1 MNNFIIPELQ
11 TYYFK
16 DYRGP
21 NCSGPGTALLG
32 PVFTGATTK
41 SAARASLSFTSNQI
55 VKNIKV
61 VSKKSKK
68 EVTEIVKKVNSFDY
82 KLKKKSLIHFHN

>member
-1 MNNFIIPELQ
+1 MFKKFIIFVFLLSLM
-11 TYYFK
+11 
-16 DYRGP
+16 

-55 VKNIKV
+55 VKNVVI

-68 EVTEIVKKVNSFDY
+68 EVTEIVKKLDNFDF
-82 KLKKKSLIHFHN
+82 KVKSKSLLHFHN

>member
-1 MNNFIIPELQ
+1 MKKIFTFIFLLSLL
-11 TYYFK
+11 
-16 DYRGP
+16 

-41 SAARASLSFTSNQI
+41 SATRASLSFTSNQI
-55 VKNIKV
+55 IKNVKI

-68 EVTEIVKKVNSFDY
+68 EVTRIVKKLNDFDY
-82 KLKKKSLIHFHN
+82 KLKNKSLIHFHN